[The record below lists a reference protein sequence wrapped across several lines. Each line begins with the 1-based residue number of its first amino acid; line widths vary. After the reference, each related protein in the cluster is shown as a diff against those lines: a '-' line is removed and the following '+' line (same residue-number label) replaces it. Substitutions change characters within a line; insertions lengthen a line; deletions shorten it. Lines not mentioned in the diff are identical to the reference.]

1 MYMFAQYV
9 SDMNTDNL
17 FFMDHLPQGEKDLII
32 QQISITGQQ
41 REHFTNRV
49 RLTDTAKIPWRK
61 RR

>member
-49 RLTDTAKIPWRK
+49 RLTDTAKIP
-61 RR
+61 